1 MGSEYLWMKGG
12 AGVVMFL
19 HVLGSLGNFTEMWKS
34 FQLEEVL
41 MGVLKSS
48 TTSNEGLNQDTT
60 DEEETPISLPRNLS
74 EFSFD

>member
-1 MGSEYLWMKGG
+1 MGSACDSG